1 MDNRHRQLERQK
13 WYERQENWFW
23 GDENLCYSVPP
34 DNKRG
39 KYLKERSVKTAL
51 ERFRLLCKAFKW
63 IRFNSKDAV
72 YQPHSTQKEQFS
84 QKWKRC
90 HHLLTP
96 VPFHITF
103 LHKGSHFRDL
113 LSLLFSMQLVLKTEA
128 LEYWNISAS
137 NMLALFK
144 KQGKTKKLFSQV
156 IVSFNH
162 MKWNMTNTISPHVP
176 QKKESCS
183 VMFWSISKNV
193 KSQHRFIKHR
203 VTEAKRE

>member
-1 MDNRHRQLERQK
+1 VEEEINNQIEFLRKGMDNRHRQLERQK

-84 QKWKRC
+84 QK
-90 HHLLTP
+90 
-96 VPFHITF
+96 
-103 LHKGSHFRDL
+103 
-113 LSLLFSMQLVLKTEA
+113 
-128 LEYWNISAS
+128 
-137 NMLALFK
+137 
-144 KQGKTKKLFSQV
+144 
-156 IVSFNH
+156 
-162 MKWNMTNTISPHVP
+162 
-176 QKKESCS
+176 
-183 VMFWSISKNV
+183 
-193 KSQHRFIKHR
+193 
-203 VTEAKRE
+203 